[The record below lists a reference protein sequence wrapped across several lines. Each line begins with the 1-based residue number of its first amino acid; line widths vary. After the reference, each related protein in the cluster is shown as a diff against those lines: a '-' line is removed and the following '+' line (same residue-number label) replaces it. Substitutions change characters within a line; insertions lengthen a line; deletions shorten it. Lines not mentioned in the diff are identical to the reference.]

1 MEASTGVRCG
11 TAAPPEHEGPRYWL
25 TVHRNGTARDE
36 GLTGLISY
44 SWQGV
49 VDGLPRSTPTGCTG
63 STAVS
68 S

>member
-1 MEASTGVRCG
+1 MEAGTGFRCG
-11 TAAPPEHEGPRYWL
+11 TAAPPGYEGPRHWL
-25 TVHRNGTARDE
+25 TVHRNGTAPDE

-49 VDGLPRSTPTGCTG
+49 VDGLLRSTTTGCTG

>member
-1 MEASTGVRCG
+1 M
-11 TAAPPEHEGPRYWL
+11 
-25 TVHRNGTARDE
+25 HRNGTARDE